1 MVGLSKKILDAVKKM
16 VGFVVEHACV
26 RTETGL
32 GSSNEDLKGLV
43 GVQVEQV
50 GEWGWIRR
58 LLPSQNV

>member
-16 VGFVVEHACV
+16 VGFVIEHTCI

-32 GSSNEDLKGLV
+32 GSSNKDLKGLM
-43 GVQVEQV
+43 GVQVEQA

>member
-32 GSSNEDLKGLV
+32 GSSNEDLKGLI
-43 GVQVEQV
+43 GVQVE
-50 GEWGWIRR
+50 
-58 LLPSQNV
+58 